1 MLSYR
6 KFRRII
12 NARYVEHTP
21 NVFKRFEAP
30 CVTEWRKCL
39 SRSLYVRYSR
49 GEFTTKQFLDKW
61 TKKS

>member
-12 NARYVEHTP
+12 NKRYVPRTS
-21 NVFKRFEAP
+21 NVFKWFEAP
-30 CVTEWRKCL
+30 CVTEWRKGL
-39 SRSLYVRYSR
+39 TRALYRSYTS
-49 GEFTTKQFLDKW
+49 GKFTTKQFLDKW